1 MAVQPQTPYKEYTA
15 NGSTKSFALEFD
27 CDNQDHLIV
36 LVDDVE
42 AIVGTWSLSNG
53 AVVFGNAPAA
63 HDGDADFSAVD
74 AGKVL
79 FEHGY

>member
-53 AVVFGNAPAA
+53 AVVFGNAPATGKKITVQRYTPFRR
-63 HDGDADFSAVD
+63 DGDF
-74 AGKVL
+74 
-79 FEHGY
+79 

>member
-42 AIVGTWSLSNG
+42 PPIASWSLTGGN
-53 AVVFGNAPAA
+53 VVFTTAQRWIR
-63 HDGDADFSAVD
+63 
-74 AGKVL
+74 K
-79 FEHGY
+79 FEQHL